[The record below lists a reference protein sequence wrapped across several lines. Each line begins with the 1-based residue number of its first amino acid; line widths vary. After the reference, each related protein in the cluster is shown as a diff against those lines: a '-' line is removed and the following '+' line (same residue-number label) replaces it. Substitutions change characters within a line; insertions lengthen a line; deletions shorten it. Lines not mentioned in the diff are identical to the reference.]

1 MPAGT
6 ACYRAVSVGASL
18 RTRFQEHLVIPE
30 AHDRPAVVFDIG
42 GVILDWNP
50 RHLYRK
56 LCNGDDAVMERFLDT
71 VCTAEWNAQ
80 QDAGRPLAEATRRL
94 VEQHPDHE
102 VLIRAYYDRWD
113 EMLVGEVAGT
123 ADILTALSNSG
134 VAVYGLT
141 NWSAETFPSAVRRFP
156 VLGLLSGI
164 VVSGEERL
172 VKPDPAIFAVLE
184 GRFGLQPART
194 TFIDDSTANVEAAR
208 SLGYDAIRFTTAA
221 VLRTELRRRGLLTG
235 PAR

>member
-1 MPAGT
+1 
-6 ACYRAVSVGASL
+6 
-18 RTRFQEHLVIPE
+18 
-30 AHDRPAVVFDIG
+30 VVFDIG

-56 LCNGDDAVMERFLDT
+56 LCNGDDAAMERFLTT
-71 VCTAEWNAQ
+71 VCTPEWNAL
-80 QDAGRPLAEATRRL
+80 QDAGRPLVEATRMLLDR
-94 VEQHPDHE
+94 HPADE
-102 VLIRAYYDRWD
+102 LLIRAYYDRWD
-113 EMLVGEVAGT
+113 EMLVGEVPGT
-123 ADILTALSNSG
+123 ADILAALTDQG

-184 GRFGLQPART
+184 DRFGLRPAGT
-194 TFIDDSTANVEAAR
+194 TFIDDSAVNVEAAR
-208 SLGYDAIRFTTAA
+208 SLGYDAIRFTAA
-221 VLRTELRRRGLLTG
+221 STLRAELQERGLLTVR
-235 PAR
+235 AR